1 MNYYLIFLKL
11 CNELL
16 SVLSGGRNVDPPDF
30 FIGSDDPVTGN
41 ALGVFDN
48 AVDSYLFALG
58 NGCSPV
64 DVLGKCIQI
73 RLLLQGDRDG
83 LTAAGR
89 IREDGIYGVRTV
101 YYGFGAGVPT
111 GLEEGQIL
119 TYGEDGSMIISGF
132 DVKMDDLIY
141 RVGTVSDHILAI
153 KDGSGISLR
162 DLCGRNAR
170 VGFYYEPREENG

>member
-16 SVLSGGRNVDPPDF
+16 SVLSGGGNVDPPDF

-89 IREDGIYGVRTV
+89 IREDGIYILQSVFTQFKGESDDCVFFKRLYLSTSIC
-101 YYGFGAGVPT
+101 FVPFCA
-111 GLEEGQIL
+111 
-119 TYGEDGSMIISGF
+119 YW
-132 DVKMDDLIY
+132 
-141 RVGTVSDHILAI
+141 
-153 KDGSGISLR
+153 
-162 DLCGRNAR
+162 
-170 VGFYYEPREENG
+170 